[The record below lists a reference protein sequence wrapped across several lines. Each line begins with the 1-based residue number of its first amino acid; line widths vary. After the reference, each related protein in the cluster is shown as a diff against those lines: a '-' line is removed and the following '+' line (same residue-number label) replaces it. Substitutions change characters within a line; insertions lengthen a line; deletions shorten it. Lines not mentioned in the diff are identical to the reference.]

1 MKQFFCCLQ
10 RLCPMTV
17 DIDCYYHLKTKKCE
31 IPQNN
36 NPYLLLCMILKIYY
50 LNQLSKCDTSI
61 YTKSIKI

>member
-1 MKQFFCCLQ
+1 MKQFFVVYKDYAQWL
-10 RLCPMTV
+10 L
-17 DIDCYYHLKTKKCE
+17 IDCYYHLKTKKCE
-31 IPQNN
+31 IPQND